1 VASTARVDFTKGA
14 AERIARVVVQV
25 ENGGRDGTPLTFGR
39 APDGAAVAK
48 VFRMGRFTSS
58 WAIDTTK
65 VITFLNSTVT
75 ASALNRFA
83 AVTMGTGFTGTAW
96 CAVGR
101 DSGTWFL
108 LAAKCNLE

>member
-1 VASTARVDFTKGA
+1 MASTARVDFTKGA

-39 APDGAAVAK
+39 AHDVAAAK

-58 WAIDTTK
+58 WSIDTTN

-75 ASALNRFA
+75 ALALNRFA